1 MRAPLPCFCRMDG
14 RVDGAYFADTFWL
27 EAVRNG
33 KIRNDTC
40 TCPHLHCY
48 RAGLAHRR
56 WELSIL
62 ERGLLATIITIQGH
76 WRALEH
82 HTSRCLQLDRH
93 RRAVFQKCERS
104 TQYFDVVPHVPRSN
118 TDSVHSM
125 STDPEPGFFRT
136 QKLFLSG
143 IKCREI

>member
-1 MRAPLPCFCRMDG
+1 MNINILIFTSKQ
-14 RVDGAYFADTFWL
+14 VHT
-27 EAVRNG
+27 
-33 KIRNDTC
+33 ITC

-48 RAGLAHRR
+48 RAWLAHHR